1 MIALRPAVRTALA
14 AHGVEVGDEDT
25 PAPLRDRLNDLY
37 LVEVRAL
44 RERQRA
50 GLIPLRGYAA
60 AVQEL
65 RARFSLLGLPEGDWT
80 IP

>member
-1 MIALRPAVRTALA
+1 VSLRPAVRAALA
-14 AHGVEVGDEDT
+14 AHGVEIREDDT
-25 PAPLRDRLNDLY
+25 PATLRERLNDLY
-37 LVEVRAL
+37 LVEVRAI

-65 RARFSLLGLPEGDWT
+65 RGRFSLLGLPEGEWT
-80 IP
+80 VP